1 MFAVSWTVDTP
12 SGKPGRMFYGGI
24 QRFGLAEQTS
34 ILDNASHYHTREE
47 AETMMVS
54 YAAKNPE
61 LLGRFEV
68 VLVKYKDVGY
78 GKMKAYWER
87 V

>member
-1 MFAVSWTVDTP
+1 MFAVSWIVDQP
-12 SGKPGRMFYGGI
+12 SGKPGRMFYGGDK
-24 QRFGLAEQTS
+24 RFGSAEQTS
-34 ILDNASHYHTREE
+34 LLELARHYHTQEE
-47 AETMMVS
+47 AEGVALA
-54 YAAKNPE
+54 YAAKVPE

-78 GKMKAYWER
+78 GKMKPYWER